1 VQFLSAQDLCKDGGN
16 MKYFLDSAK
25 LDEIKYAYEN
35 YGIDGVTTNPKHI
48 RLSGKPFMQV
58 VKDVAQWIR
67 QEGIEGVDKF
77 PVSFEINPHLKK
89 WEEIVEAA
97 KEVSSY
103 SPNYVIKIPCTEQG
117 LIAARKLE
125 KMGIHTNVT
134 LVFSPSQAI
143 PVGKLGAKF
152 VSPFVGWK
160 ENSGDDAL
168 NYISDIIDIYRNYDF
183 KTEIIVAAVRNGKQI
198 ADYAAVG
205 ADIVTCGLDVYK
217 ASFEHP
223 FTTYGIDVFCNAWDN
238 TAKE

>member
-1 VQFLSAQDLCKDGGN
+1 

-35 YGIDGVTTNPKHI
+35 YCIDGVTTNPKHI
-48 RLSGKPFMQV
+48 KLSGKPFMQV
-58 VKDVAQWIR
+58 VKEVAAWIR
-67 QEGIEGVDKF
+67 EEGLEGIDKL
-77 PVSFEINPHLKK
+77 PVSFEINPHLDK
-89 WEEIVEAA
+89 WQDIVEAA

-117 LIAARKLE
+117 IIAAKKLE
-125 KMGIHTNVT
+125 QMGIRTNVT

-143 PVGKLGAKF
+143 PVAKLGAKF

-160 ENSGDDAL
+160 ENSGDDGFD
-168 NYISDIIDIYRNYDF
+168 YIADIVDIYRNYGME
-183 KTEIIVAAVRNGKQI
+183 TEIIVAAVRNGKQI
-198 ADYAAVG
+198 ANFAAIG

-223 FTTYGIDVFCNAWDN
+223 FTTYGIDVFRNAWDG

>member
-1 VQFLSAQDLCKDGGN
+1 MIRRKGVK

-48 RLSGKPFMQV
+48 KLSGKSFWQV
-58 VKDVAQWIR
+58 VRDVAAWIKE
-67 QEGIEGVDKF
+67 EGLEGADKF
-77 PVSFEINPHLKK
+77 PVSFEINPHMEK
-89 WEEIVEAA
+89 WEEILIAA
-97 KEVSSY
+97 KEVASY

-125 KMGIHTNVT
+125 KMGIRTNVT

-160 ENSGDDAL
+160 ENSGEDGFE
-168 NYISDIIDIYRNYDF
+168 YISEIIQIYRNYNM
-183 KTEIIVAAVRNGKQI
+183 KTEIIVAAIRNGRQI
-198 ADYAAVG
+198 ADFAAIG

-223 FTTYGIDVFCNAWDN
+223 FTTYGLGIFREAWDG
-238 TAKE
+238 TVKE